1 MTHSPIRFPRT
12 KLKISG
18 KFPESLAPK
27 ESETHDSQPRQE
39 IDRSGIR
46 EAIDSTGLPPGRASV
61 HDTLFGFVF
70 GFFGVIAAVF
80 ACGIGFVTLLLG
92 GSQEGVDN
100 GLLYGLPIT
109 VVLAVLFLWLAIFLV
124 RSERQRAK
132 RMATAWKNGWIE
144 YRPALIGELV
154 LHRRRRSD
162 DSTDHFYKAPLLVL
176 QPDGSMPKAHS
187 AEFRSGNPNWL
198 KMRGFTVADGPLVA
212 TVDFNHNNGWHVVA
226 YRADDP
232 NPTPVLQHGL
242 SKEQVEAVLTF
253 AENKWV
259 K

>member
-61 HDTLFGFVF
+61 HDTLFGIVF

-132 RMATAWKNGWIE
+132 RMAA
-144 YRPALIGELV
+144 ALSLI
-154 LHRRRRSD
+154 HI
-162 DSTDHFYKAPLLVL
+162 
-176 QPDGSMPKAHS
+176 
-187 AEFRSGNPNWL
+187 
-198 KMRGFTVADGPLVA
+198 
-212 TVDFNHNNGWHVVA
+212 
-226 YRADDP
+226 
-232 NPTPVLQHGL
+232 
-242 SKEQVEAVLTF
+242 
-253 AENKWV
+253 
-259 K
+259 

>member
-12 KLKISG
+12 RLKIAG

-27 ESETHDSQPRQE
+27 ESETHDSHPRQE

-70 GFFGVIAAVF
+70 GFFGVTAAVL
-80 ACGIGFVTLLLG
+80 ASGIGFVTLLLG
-92 GSQEGVDN
+92 GSPEGIDN

-154 LHRRRRSD
+154 LHRRRRND

-187 AEFRSGNPNWL
+187 A
-198 KMRGFTVADGPLVA
+198 
-212 TVDFNHNNGWHVVA
+212 
-226 YRADDP
+226 
-232 NPTPVLQHGL
+232 
-242 SKEQVEAVLTF
+242 
-253 AENKWV
+253 
-259 K
+259 